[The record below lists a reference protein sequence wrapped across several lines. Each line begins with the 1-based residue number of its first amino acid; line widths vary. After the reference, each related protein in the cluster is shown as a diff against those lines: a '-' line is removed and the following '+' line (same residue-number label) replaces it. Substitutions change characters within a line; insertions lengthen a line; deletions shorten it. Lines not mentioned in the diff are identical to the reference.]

1 MIIIPWIS
9 GAGWRQEIPLSGR
22 TYVIEA
28 AWNPANERW
37 TINLK
42 DRNENL
48 LVGGIKLLPGVSL
61 LGQFNNPQLPPGGL
75 LVTGQTIPTLES
87 MGTDQQLIYI
97 LPGELDAV

>member
-1 MIIIPWIS
+1 MIIIPWIN
-9 GAGWRQEIPLSGR
+9 GAAWRQEIPLSGR

-48 LVGGIKLLPGVSL
+48 IVGAIKLIPGVSL
-61 LGQFNNPQLPPGGL
+61 LCQCNNPKLPPGVL
-75 LVTGQTIPTLES
+75 LVTGHTMPNYES
-87 MGTDQQLIYI
+87 MGTDQQLVYIY
-97 LPGELDAV
+97 PGELDAV